1 MAYKNVKSVGWVMV
15 AAFLVTACNTNPYTG
30 QQQVSNTG
38 KGAGIGAAT
47 GAIIGAIAG
56 GGSSEERRRKALI
69 GAGIGAIAGG
79 GVGAYMDSQE
89 NKLRQQLA
97 GTGVSVT
104 RNPDNSITL
113 NMPGNITFP
122 VNQSDVKA
130 DFYPVLNSVALVL
143 KEYNK
148 TLIDVVGHTDSTGAL
163 EYNQQL
169 SQKRATSVG
178 QYLQSQGVEPMRVV
192 TQGMGPQFPIA
203 PNDTEAGR
211 QQNRRVELV
220 LRPLTA

>member
-1 MAYKNVKSVGWVMV
+1 VTYKNVKSVGWLMV
-15 AAFLVTACNTNPYTG
+15 AAFIVTACNTNPYTG

-104 RNPDNSITL
+104 RVGDNITL

-148 TLIDVVGHTDSTGAL
+148 TLIDVVGHTDSSGTH
-163 EYNQQL
+163 EYNVQL
-169 SQKRATSVG
+169 SQRRAASVG
-178 QYLQSQGVEPMRVV
+178 QYLQSQGVEPVRIV
-192 TQGMGPQFPIA
+192 TTGMGPDYPIA
-203 PNDTEAGR
+203 DNATPAGK

-220 LRPLTA
+220 LRPLTT